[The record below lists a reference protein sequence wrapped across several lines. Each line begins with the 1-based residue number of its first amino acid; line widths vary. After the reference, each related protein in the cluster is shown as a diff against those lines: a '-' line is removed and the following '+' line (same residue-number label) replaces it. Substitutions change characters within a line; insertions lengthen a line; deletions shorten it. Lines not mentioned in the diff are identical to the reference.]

1 MPEPPG
7 HQGFMVTAPHL
18 YPEALGHLTPE
29 EAAPPRPVPA
39 PRPALAWLRAPA
51 QSLGGGATRTVC
63 AKLLSWEG
71 CWQPEGPREVAW
83 PSCWEPQPEPDGR
96 PGLSLG
102 SCRQRASGSRWSVLL
117 PAPRAEIMAT

>member
-7 HQGFMVTAPHL
+7 HQSFMVTAPLL
-18 YPEALGHLTPE
+18 YPKALGRLAPE
-29 EAAPPRPVPA
+29 EAALPRPVPA
-39 PRPALAWLRAPA
+39 PCLARAWLRAPA

-63 AKLLSWEG
+63 AKLLLREG
-71 CWQPEGPREVAW
+71 CWQSEGPREVAW
-83 PSCWEPQPEPDGR
+83 PFCWEPQAEPDGR

-117 PAPRAEIMAT
+117 PARRAEIMAT